1 MLNELPSINDD
12 KQDLI
17 PLQEML
23 VTDISPINKSLNKDD
38 IVAEPVTLTKE
49 LAEPTT
55 ERQMETNA
63 QRVEEVPE

>member
-38 IVAEPVTLTKE
+38 VVVEPVTLTKE

-55 ERQMETNA
+55 ERQVETNA
-63 QRVEEVPE
+63 QQVEEVPE